1 MRIRETAIACSALAA
16 VWMAGGGAASAATTF
31 DDRTTFINTVGG
43 LFEMEGFEAPFVL
56 ENPHDF
62 GPFTV
67 TAAGDVDTGNTIAQE
82 IFLFTEG
89 AASMLVK
96 SDADLTANGFTS
108 ATFSFDS
115 PITSFGVDILSFGL
129 SDFYKGIL
137 TVSNDGTLGELTIG
151 DNTGGAFDP
160 GNVIFF
166 GVLDAMGFSN
176 LTFTWTTRGDGLAFD
191 DLKYQAS
198 SPVPEPAAFT
208 AGLALVGLLGLKR
221 RQRTRKGGTCQGG
234 VRS

>member
-1 MRIRETAIACSALAA
+1 MRIRRTTIACSALAA
-16 VWMAGGGAASAATTF
+16 VWIVGGGNAPVLSAAQTF
-31 DDRTTFINTVGG
+31 DDRTTFLNTVGG
-43 LFEMEGFEAPFVL
+43 VFEMEGFEAPFPL

-67 TAAGDVDTGNTIAQE
+67 TGAGDVDTSQTAAQD
-82 IFLFTEG
+82 IFFFTEG

-115 PITSFGVDILSFGL
+115 PITSFGVDIMGFGL
-129 SDFYKGIL
+129 SNFFQGIL
-137 TVSNDGTLGELTIG
+137 SVSNDGTLGPLTIG

-160 GNVIFF
+160 DNVIFF
-166 GVLDAMGFSN
+166 GVHDTAAFSN

-191 DLKYQAS
+191 DLKYQAG
-198 SPVPEPAAFT
+198 SPIPEPAAFP
-208 AGLALVGLLGLKR
+208 AALALLGLLSLKR
-221 RQRTRKGGTCQGG
+221 HRW
-234 VRS
+234 VRRPI